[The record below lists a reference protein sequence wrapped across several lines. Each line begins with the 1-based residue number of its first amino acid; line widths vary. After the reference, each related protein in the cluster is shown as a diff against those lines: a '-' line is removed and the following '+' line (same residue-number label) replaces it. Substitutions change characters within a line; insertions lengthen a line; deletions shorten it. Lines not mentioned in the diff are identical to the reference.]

1 MSEQPK
7 PNCKVIRL
15 GAVGALLECIE
26 GRDDQAA
33 ELLAMLNGAELQA
46 VENGAVALSLH
57 ASRARKAIEERAEA
71 SGR

>member
-1 MSEQPK
+1 MSEQPT

-15 GAVGALLECIE
+15 GAVGALLECIA
-26 GRDDQAA
+26 GRDEQAA

-71 SGR
+71 GGR